1 MQIAESRR
9 RWSTIGFL
17 VVLALGLLATTIA
30 YKSTQTTDPGRT
42 IEEQLTERHKELIAT
57 ERELAKWLMG
67 IASGTLAAIVSIRL
81 KSEKTGDLFD
91 LIPMVAYAFL
101 LNSLYGGFLSYEAT
115 LNVLRVGPLGYL
127 YGDQMR
133 LPILVQF
140 WSLIAGLTLLSVWLF
155 RRKGTVVAAAL
166 LLLSCSAGSLHGA
179 TVDDKQCVE
188 HWAEDRKLE
197 GGLNQGQLLDVVHRV
212 GSIKDA
218 KPLQSC
224 EEIEIV
230 LDELRFESILAGNKD
245 GSSDFNSYVKS
256 LQSELSHPDLSTS
269 DIVRSL
275 VRLMAV
281 WEKPFGVLSVRS
293 AKGSFTVLIDGAEIG
308 VTNWIG
314 RLEPGVHRVRVVTR
328 GVMVYSSDTVSISA
342 GVSKEI
348 DADEPK
354 P

>member
-1 MQIAESRR
+1 MQITESRR
-9 RWSTIGFL
+9 RWSTVGFL
-17 VVLALGLLATTIA
+17 LVLALGLLATTMA
-30 YKSTQTTDPGRT
+30 YKATQTSEPGR
-42 IEEQLTERHKELIAT
+42 IIDEPLTERHKELIAT
-57 ERELAKWLMG
+57 ESELAKWLMG

-81 KSEKTGDLFD
+81 KSEKTGELFD
-91 LIPMVAYAFL
+91 FIPMVAYALL

-115 LNVLRVGPLGYL
+115 LNVLRFGPLGYL

-155 RRKGTVVAAAL
+155 RRKGKIVVAAL
-166 LLLSCSAGSLHGA
+166 LLWSCYAVPARGEA
-179 TVDDKQCVE
+179 VDHKQCVQ
-188 HWAEDRKLE
+188 HWTEDRKL
-197 GGLNQGQLLDVVHRV
+197 GAGLNQELLLNVVHRV

-218 KPLQSC
+218 RPVESC

-230 LDELRFESILAGNKD
+230 LDKLRFESILAGNKD
-245 GSSDFNSYVKS
+245 QASDFNSYVKS
-256 LQSELSHPDLSTS
+256 LQNELSHPDLSTS
-269 DIVRSL
+269 DTVRSL
-275 VRLMAV
+275 VRLMSV

-314 RLEPGVHRVRVVTR
+314 RLEPGIHRVRVVTR
-328 GVMVYSSDTVSISA
+328 GVVVYSSDTVAISA
-342 GVSKEI
+342 GASKEI
-348 DADEPK
+348 VADEPK